1 MKTITIVVSLFI
13 LLVSS
18 AHAQQQDDIL
28 SFTMANTDNINVENT
43 ASLASLFDINEALA
57 WEDNGAELQAF
68 ENPVSLN
75 LSAGI
80 QTSLST
86 EVSYTAMQR
95 IWKIEEVSDNS
106 PRVIVKIP
114 LNAVAQN
121 SVEGH
126 YYMLTSNS
134 NVFDASSSQHHMTLD
149 SNGNLET
156 TYNFEGITYITFA
169 FAPVIEE
176 ERAIYFNGTEDYI
189 DIDTKLNLQ
198 PSGFSLS
205 AWIKP
210 SFQNAGAVSI
220 LAKRNAAFTE
230 GFDFTLSAD
239 NKIGIAWHNSSLQ
252 SLSSTT
258 SIPNDQWHHVAVTY
272 NGTQV
277 FIYIDGVLDISASRT
292 APEAT
297 NAAFLIGA
305 ANKTAPMQHFK
316 GHIDEVRIWN
326 THLKASQM
334 RFIMNQEI
342 TNNAGQVTGKLL
354 PNTISKNEIDTIS
367 WLDLAGYYPMS
378 AFSYKTTLDASGN
391 GNHGEL
397 KHLLSVDKQSAPL
410 PYESKENGD
419 WDSSATWTNG
429 DTQYSPGTAS
439 IVNPNVTID
448 WNIVRT
454 AHNLSIDNSALPA
467 VKRHNRTLLALY
479 VNDHKLTLQGS
490 TETHT
495 GNGLTITHLLEL
507 AGKIDLEGES
517 QLIQTDKSDLN
528 VISSGSIERDQQ
540 GTADTY
546 TYNYWSSP
554 VTKTNAEYSSFKIT
568 DVMKD
573 GTDAA
578 NPMPINFSSSGYNG
592 AATSPIRIAD
602 YWIWKY
608 ANQPS
613 QNFSSWQHIRR
624 TGSILPGEGF
634 TMKGPG
640 TGAIETPQNYV
651 FSGKPNNGNINL
663 TLAPNN
669 DYLVG
674 NPYPS
679 AIDANI
685 FIRDNS
691 FEFNSNTS
699 TNPNSEPL
707 ISGTL
712 YFWKH
717 WGGGSHVLQNYQGG
731 YATYNLS
738 GAVAAASKGSV
749 FSSSIT
755 QQLMMQKPDRYIPVG
770 QGFFVEGL
778 RGGTIRFNN
787 SQRVFKKEDNA
798 NFTFMRPADT
808 ESSQNTPAIEDTDER
823 MKFRIGLNSMN
834 TIHRQLLLTIDDNA
848 STGIDWAYDGLQK
861 ETQMDDLFWIINDE
875 DFIIQGSN
883 EAEITS
889 VYPIGIK
896 TSSSGLNSIT
906 IDELDYVPDDF
917 NIYVHDKDLN
927 LYHDLRASD
936 YELYLNP
943 GVYRNRLE
951 ITFGADSEL
960 LNLDENASQNLA
972 IIYTNERNNIVLI
985 NPNQIE
991 LSAIEIYN
999 LLGQSVDTIT
1009 TLSQSP
1015 FSEYNTNTLSTGA
1028 YIVKLYT
1035 ASNVVIT
1042 KKILVD

>member
-28 SFTMANTDNINVENT
+28 SISMANTYTSTIENAARLLSPFNIN
-43 ASLASLFDINEALA
+43 DALI
-57 WEDNGAELQAF
+57 WESNGAQLTAF
-68 ENPVSLN
+68 ENPVFLN
-75 LSAGI
+75 LSSAI
-80 QTSLST
+80 QPSLAT
-86 EVSYTAMQR
+86 EVSYTALQR
-95 IWKIEEVSDNS
+95 VWKIENLSDAS
-106 PRVIVKIP
+106 PTQIVKIP
-114 LNAVAQN
+114 LDAIAQN
-121 SVEGH
+121 SEEGT
-126 YYMLTSNS
+126 YYMLTSTS
-134 NVFDASSSQHHMTLD
+134 NVFDATSAYQRMTLD

-156 TYNFEGITYITFA
+156 PYNFDGVTYITFA

-176 ERAIYFNGTEDYI
+176 ERSIYFDGSEDYI
-189 DIDTKLNLQ
+189 AFQKDLNLN
-198 PSGFSLS
+198 STAFTIS
-205 AWIKP
+205 AWLKP
-210 SFQNAGAVSI
+210 SFQNSKQVSI
-220 LAKRNAAFTE
+220 LSKRNAAFTE
-230 GFDFTLSAD
+230 GFDFTLSAN
-239 NKIGIAWHNSSLQ
+239 NKIEIAWHNSSLQ
-252 SLSSTT
+252 SLRSTT

-277 FIYIDGVLDISASRT
+277 SIYIDGVLDVSATKT
-292 APEAT
+292 APEASNT
-297 NAAFLIGA
+297 GFLIA
-305 ANKTAPMQHFK
+305 AADKNAPKQHFK
-316 GHIDEVRIWN
+316 GHIDEVRIWD
-326 THLKASQM
+326 THLTAAQL

-342 TNNAGQVTGKLL
+342 TNNDGIVTGKVLA
-354 PNTISKNEIDTIS
+354 NTISKNDIEAIPWT
-367 WLDLAGYYPMS
+367 DLAGYYPMS
-378 AFSYKTTLDASGN
+378 AFSYTTTLDASGHD
-391 GNHGEL
+391 NHGEL
-397 KHLLSVDKQSAPL
+397 KHILTVDKQTAPL
-410 PYESKENGD
+410 PYKSKADGD
-419 WDSSATWTNG
+419 WDSSTTWTNG
-429 DTQYSPGTAS
+429 DVQYNPGAAS

-448 WNIVRT
+448 WNIVTT
-454 AHNLSIDNSALPA
+454 AHNLSLDNSALPA

-479 VNDHKLTLQGS
+479 VNDQKLTLLGNTDTQ
-490 TETHT
+490 T
-495 GNGLTITHLLEL
+495 GNGLSITHFLKL
-507 AGKIDLEGES
+507 AGRIDLEGES
-517 QLIQTDKSDLN
+517 QLIQTTNSDLN
-528 VISSGSIERDQQ
+528 VSSSGSIERDQQ

-546 TYNYWSSP
+546 TYNYWSAP
-554 VTKTNAEYSSFKIT
+554 VTKANAQNHSFKIT

-573 GTDAA
+573 GSNAS
-578 NPMPINFSSSGYNG
+578 NPLAINFSSSGYNG

-640 TGAIETPQNYV
+640 TGSIETPQNYV

-691 FEFNSNTS
+691 YALSSNPS
-699 TNPNSEPL
+699 PNPNSKPL

-738 GAVAAASKGSV
+738 GAVAAASKGNLLSN
-749 FSSSIT
+749 IT
-755 QQLMMQKPDRYIPVG
+755 KQELMMQKPDRYIPVG
-770 QGFFVEGL
+770 QGFFVEGV
-778 RGGTIRFNN
+778 RGGTIKFNN
-787 SQRVFKKEDNA
+787 SQRVFKKEGNA
-798 NFTFMRPADT
+798 NFTFMRPTDI
-808 ESSQNTPAIEDTDER
+808 ESSQNTPAIEDKDER

-834 TIHRQLLLTIDDNA
+834 SIHRQLLLTIDENA
-848 STGIDWAYDGLQK
+848 TTGVDWAYDGLQK

-875 DFIIQGSN
+875 NFIIQGSN
-883 EAEITS
+883 EVEITS

-896 TSSSGLNSIT
+896 TTSSGLNTIT

-917 NIYVHDKDLN
+917 NIYVHDKDLD

-936 YELYLNP
+936 YQLYLNP

-951 ITFGADSEL
+951 ITFGADSEAL
-960 LNLDENASQNLA
+960 DLNENTSQSLA
-972 IIYTNERNNIVLI
+972 IIYANDRNKIVLI
-985 NPNQIE
+985 NPNQLALRTIE
-991 LSAIEIYN
+991 LYN

-1009 TLSQSP
+1009 TLSQSSY
-1015 FSEYNTNTLSTGA
+1015 SEYNTNTLSTGA